1 MPELLAAA
9 HCRVPLWAVATVL
22 STHPWCHWSLGHP
35 FRLQVDEPDYDARLG
50 AYAELTEATW
60 AALGPAR
67 APPLLHQCLADLR
80 RAEDL
85 ALRHGASQA
94 LSRLVAAAA
103 AAASAGDDALPAM
116 PQDAPA
122 LVRGSD
128 DAPADQLMLGMDAAG
143 EPSQGGDSAGG
154 AAAIAA
160 VASAGGSRAS
170 GVVPAL
176 AGASADGEPAAG
188 GEPGGAGGGAGGLP
202 EFVQRVLF
210 AQLKRT
216 VAASSLAVRQV
227 HPLRSLRASAP
238 TCGWTQQALCGP

>member
-1 MPELLAAA
+1 M
-9 HCRVPLWAVATVL
+9 
-22 STHPWCHWSLGHP
+22 
-35 FRLQVDEPDYDARLG
+35 DEPDYDARLG
-50 AYAELTEATW
+50 AYAELTEAAW

-94 LSRLVAAAA
+94 LSRLVAASA
-103 AAASAGDDALPAM
+103 AAASAGDDPLPAV
-116 PQDAPA
+116 PQDSPGP
-122 LVRGSD
+122 VRSGD
-128 DAPADQLMLGMDAAG
+128 DVSVDQLKPAVDAAG

-154 AAAIAA
+154 AAAAA
-160 VASAGGSRAS
+160 VVGSAGGSIAP
-170 GVVPAL
+170 GAVEAL
-176 AGASADGEPAAG
+176 PGAPADGESAAA
-188 GEPGGAGGGAGGLP
+188 GEPGGAGGGAGSLP

-227 HPLRSLRASAP
+227 HPLHGLRASALI
-238 TCGWTQQALCGP
+238 CGW